1 MSTTNISLDMIS
13 TPAKP
18 ALLSLPPEGLK
29 AWIQEK
35 QQPAHRLVQIKQWLL
50 LKRCMSFSDMSDLP
64 KSLRDDLASAFTLY
78 SEEIEIHKIA
88 EDDTRKLILKLQDGN
103 RIECV
108 LMKEE
113 SRRTVCV
120 STQVGCAMGCV
131 FCASGIDGVVR
142 NLKSY
147 EILEQMILARNLLPE
162 SERLSH
168 VVIMGMGEPMANLDN
183 LLEALEIACSPK
195 GLGLSARHIT
205 ISTVGL
211 PIKIK
216 QLADTGKQYH
226 LAVSLHAPNDEIRSK
241 IVPTNA
247 KIGIHEVL
255 DAADYFQEVT
265 GRQVTFEYILL
276 GGINDQDDHAHE
288 LAALLRKRKAH
299 VNLIPFNRVQGLPF
313 AKPEQ
318 EAVHEFVRI
327 LKASGQ
333 TVTVRKRKGADI
345 DAACGQLRRASGQR
359 LKTD

>member
-64 KSLRDDLASAFTLY
+64 KSLRDDLANAFTLY

-113 SRRTVCV
+113 ARRTVCV

-288 LAALLRKRKAH
+288 LAGLLRKRKAH

-318 EAVHEFVRI
+318 
-327 LKASGQ
+327 
-333 TVTVRKRKGADI
+333 
-345 DAACGQLRRASGQR
+345 
-359 LKTD
+359 

>member
-29 AWIQEK
+29 AWIAEK

-64 KSLRDDLASAFTLY
+64 KSLRDDLASAFALY

-183 LLEALEIACSPK
+183 LLEALEIACSPN

-288 LAALLRKRKAH
+288 LAGLLRKRKAH